1 MRSFER
7 GARKRTRRRVRRPD
21 LHEESVDARQQKAFP
36 AHRLGARTGF
46 MEPKLLSS
54 VLVARLVVAPSC
66 EANADA
72 SSQLPISIRIALSR
86 TSVIVGTPIRVEAS
100 RNNFSVKSA
109 LVHACALDGWP
120 FVRLANKLIP
130 FQPAVSPAAPLR
142 RFVSSMGPRLSR

>member
-1 MRSFER
+1 
-7 GARKRTRRRVRRPD
+7 
-21 LHEESVDARQQKAFP
+21 
-36 AHRLGARTGF
+36 